1 MELTTCAWCHATP
14 LYRKYHD
21 TEWGRPVRDEQRMF
35 EFLLLETFQ
44 AGLSWIT
51 ILNKRENFREA
62 FYGFDPVKVAQMD
75 ESDVERVLQNPGI
88 IRHRGKVQAAIQNAQ
103 CVLHMHEQGSSL
115 VEFFWSYLKNQP
127 QVNHWKNLNELPAI
141 TPLSERI
148 SKDLKKLG
156 FKFVGP
162 TTVYAHMQATGMVND
177 HLITCPQHRE
187 IQDIYQRK

>member
-14 LYRKYHD
+14 LYRAYHD

-51 ILNKRENFREA
+51 ILNKRENFRHA
-62 FYGFDPVKVAQMD
+62 FHDFDPVKVAAMGD
-75 ESDVERVLQNPGI
+75 TEVELALQNPGI
-88 IRHRGKVQAAIQNAQ
+88 IRHRGKIQAAINNAK
-103 CVLHMHEQGSSL
+103 CVLQMHEQGSSL
-115 VEFFWSYLKNQP
+115 VDFFWSYVKHQP
-127 QVNHWKNLNELPAI
+127 QVNHWKSLDELPAK
-141 TPLSERI
+141 TPLAETI

-162 TTVYAHMQATGMVND
+162 TTIYAHMQATGMVND
-177 HLITCPQHRE
+177 HLITCPQHQE
-187 IQDIYQRK
+187 VCASYQ